1 MEQIFTTQLD
11 QGQDLVLEVGVT
23 KRYTL
28 NFLTIG
34 MKVEVV
40 MLAGQ
45 SLKVTGMASDLTVDM
60 EDVEPTL
67 AGGGLQ
73 LVPSPT
79 LQ

>member
-1 MEQIFTTQLD
+1 MEQIFKTKLD
-11 QGQDLVLEVGVT
+11 PGHDLVLEAGVS

-34 MKVEVV
+34 MKVEFT

-45 SLKVTGMASDLTVDM
+45 SCKISGMASDLTVDM
-60 EDVEPTL
+60 NDVEPTL

-73 LVPSPT
+73 LVPT